1 MAIAVFLLLI
11 TVTNALGTGA
21 GLLSESAAI
30 SMLERSNSLMLA
42 QTASSTELQVEE
54 EKRNLREP
62 VNWSWI
68 L

>member
-1 MAIAVFLLLI
+1 MAIAVLLLLI